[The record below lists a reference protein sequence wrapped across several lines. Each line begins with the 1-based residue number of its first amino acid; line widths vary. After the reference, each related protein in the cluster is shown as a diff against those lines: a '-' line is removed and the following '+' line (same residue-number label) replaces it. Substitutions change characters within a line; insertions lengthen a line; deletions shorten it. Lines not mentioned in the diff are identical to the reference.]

1 MEMLKKLKKRIVP
14 LVLAVV
20 IFATS
25 VVSGPASLTAQA
37 ASVAVSPETSV
48 EFVMML
54 YNIFETISIASG
66 MKEGLDDYSKGMSIF
81 EAFIQFIDGLT
92 YDPFKEFTIYGP
104 DGTTMTREEFDAIW
118 ESAVGAGKLKVKPN
132 EGEFAK
138 YRVLTGGLTP
148 TPSPDPSASPT
159 PTAIPGP
166 GHGTDLNPNIP
177 KRGIGAFAMG
187 TDMQFQK
194 AAADFLNRVQ
204 NNEVPDVDPA
214 KYYDGLLSSDFNY
227 YCNVISDNTGS
238 WPSRV
243 ANYYTYTGSTKEL
256 CYVYDLSDTRTMVS
270 GCTGLSCD
278 QVKVYLLYVT
288 SDDSVDNKEEYFY
301 IDGHFD
307 QYDGSKLYRVNKVN
321 HQPTS
326 CYSVFYPGLTGAYI
340 NVDSLDT
347 DMKIF
352 NSLESFRS
360 YCKSG
365 DVTGQLNSVPYD
377 YHSMTAAAPDTL
389 ESLSGTKLDPAKVP
403 AMNNAM
409 KEAANGVEATGTDKE
424 ANNAEMIAAVKAAV
438 AEALPEVQPEPDP
451 QPSTAP
457 DPSPTAAPDPDAG
470 TGTYSGILGL
480 ILSAIQAIA
489 SQIWDY
495 FSHPFG
501 SIIEGITNI
510 VELLPKVNELV
521 QTLPASIFGF
531 FQVPLDLITS
541 GITNLYNGVLRI
553 IELLP
558 EQVQLVL
565 GNIVSLPSA
574 MLQAFADPLGAI
586 QSLLGALPSWANLQ
600 GYLDKILDALVD
612 PSSLLEPSNPGGE
625 DPGGDGSGG
634 GSKFNLLSL
643 LNGLIYLILILI
655 LLLKIFIHCL
665 QFIINIFKI
674 EASPGFLPDEMVM
687 GLNFLKQIEITGI
700 GLSIYDF
707 MMGLVYILMV
717 FGVVKLLRGYAYK
730 IHIPSGGGK

>member
-37 ASVAVSPETSV
+37 ASVAVSPEMSV

-66 MKEGLDDYSKGMSIF
+66 IKDGLDDYDSGMSLF
-81 EAFIQFIDGLT
+81 EAFIGFIDSLA
-92 YDPFKEFTIYGP
+92 YDPYKEFTIYGP
-104 DGTTMTREEFDAIW
+104 DGSVMTQEDVDALLA
-118 ESAVGAGKLKVKPN
+118 SAVGAGKLKVRPN

-148 TPSPDPSASPT
+148 TPSPDPSASPS
-159 PTAIPGP
+159 PSPIPGP

-187 TDMQFQK
+187 TDMQFQR

-204 NNEVPDVDPA
+204 NNEVPEVDPA
-214 KYYDGLLSSDFNY
+214 KYYDQGFDEAFDKDSNGNYLISGKTYFVNSNGNSTLTTYNCKMLAPYVLIQNNSLYSYFFYSYDAGNGLVCMSVDCHYINYNSSLSVISEGDWRSNEFKYSENGYFNINIPMFDSKDHALSFLETGDFSGLLN
-227 YCNVISDNTGS
+227 G
-238 WPSRV
+238 
-243 ANYYTYTGSTKEL
+243 
-256 CYVYDLSDTRTMVS
+256 
-270 GCTGLSCD
+270 
-278 QVKVYLLYVT
+278 
-288 SDDSVDNKEEYFY
+288 
-301 IDGHFD
+301 
-307 QYDGSKLYRVNKVN
+307 
-321 HQPTS
+321 
-326 CYSVFYPGLTGAYI
+326 
-340 NVDSLDT
+340 
-347 DMKIF
+347 
-352 NSLESFRS
+352 
-360 YCKSG
+360 
-365 DVTGQLNSVPYD
+365 VPYD

-424 ANNAEMIAAVKAAV
+424 ANNAAMIAAVKAAV
-438 AEALPEVQPEPDP
+438 AEALAEAQPDP
-451 QPSTAP
+451 AP
-457 DPSPTAAPDPDAG
+457 EPTAAPDPEPSTAPQPDTG

-480 ILSAIQAIA
+480 ILSAINAIA
-489 SQIWDY
+489 SGIWD
-495 FSHPFG
+495 FFCDPMG
-501 SIIEGITNI
+501 AITTG
-510 VELLPKVNELV
+510 L
-521 QTLPASIFGF
+521 
-531 FQVPLDLITS
+531 
-541 GITNLYNGVLRI
+541 TNLYNGVLRI
-553 IELLP
+553 IEIFP

-565 GNIVSLPSA
+565 GNIASLPSA
-574 MLQAFADPLGAI
+574 MLQVFADPLGAI

-600 GYLDKILDALVD
+600 GYLDKILDALVN
-612 PSSLLEPSNPGGE
+612 PGSLLEPSDPGGE
-625 DPGGDGSGG
+625 DPGGDDSGG

-687 GLNFLKQIEITGI
+687 GLDFLKQIEITGI

>member
-1 MEMLKKLKKRIVP
+1 MEMLKKFKNRIVP

-37 ASVAVSPETSV
+37 SSVAVSTETSV

-104 DGTTMTREEFDAIW
+104 DGTAMTREEFDAIW
-118 ESAVGAGKLKVKPN
+118 ESAVGAGKLKVRPN

-148 TPSPDPSASPT
+148 TPSPDPSASPS
-159 PTAIPGP
+159 PSPIPGP

-177 KRGIGAFAMG
+177 KRAIRSFAMG
-187 TDMQFQK
+187 TDMQFQRTV
-194 AAADFLNRVQ
+194 ADFLEYVQ
-204 NNEVPDVDPA
+204 NNAVPEVDPA
-214 KYYDGLLSSDFNY
+214 KYYGAGLFDYELDQDATGKYIIKGQITKYDSSGY
-227 YCNVISDNTGS
+227 YQTYIFDTTYHT
-238 WPSRV
+238 PV
-243 ANYYTYTGSTKEL
+243 A
-256 CYVYDLSDTRTMVS
+256 
-270 GCTGLSCD
+270 
-278 QVKVYLLYVT
+278 
-288 SDDSVDNKEEYFY
+288 
-301 IDGHFD
+301 
-307 QYDGSKLYRVNKVN
+307 
-321 HQPTS
+321 
-326 CYSVFYPGLTGAYI
+326 AYI
-340 NVDSLDT
+340 NFASDSNSYDTLWYSINWGSGIANPKLDCEVYYYDTTGNLYSSFSSSTKNVSSGASEYSLDY
-347 DMKIF
+347 
-352 NSLESFRS
+352 SLNIPVFDSVQHVKAFLQSESLV
-360 YCKSG
+360 G
-365 DVTGQLNSVPYD
+365 LLNGVPYD

-389 ESLSGTKLDPAKVP
+389 ENLSGTKLDPAKVP

-409 KEAANGVEATGTDKE
+409 KEAANGIEATGTDKE

-438 AEALPEVQPEPDP
+438 AEALAEAQPDPAPEP
-451 QPSTAP
+451 TAAP
-457 DPSPTAAPDPDAG
+457 DPEPSTAPDPDAG

-521 QTLPASIFGF
+521 QALPASIFGF

-612 PSSLLEPSNPGGE
+612 PGSLLEPSNPGGE

>member
-37 ASVAVSPETSV
+37 ASVAVSPELSV

-66 MKEGLDDYSKGMSIF
+66 IKDGLDDYESGMSLF
-81 EAFIQFIDGLT
+81 EAFISFLDSLA

-104 DGTTMTREEFDAIW
+104 DGSVMTQEDMDALLA
-118 ESAVGAGKLKVKPN
+118 SAVGAGKLKVRPN

-138 YRVLTGGLTP
+138 YRVLTGGLAP
-148 TPSPDPSASPT
+148 TPSPDPSASPS
-159 PTAIPGP
+159 PSPIPGP
-166 GHGTDLNPNIP
+166 GHGTDLNPELP

-187 TDMQFQK
+187 TDMQFQR

-204 NNEVPDVDPA
+204 NNEVPEVEPA

-278 QVKVYLLYVT
+278 QVKAYLLYVT

-321 HQPTS
+321 HQSTS

-389 ESLSGTKLDPAKVP
+389 ENLSGTKLDPAKVP

-438 AEALPEVQPEPDP
+438 AEALAEAQPDPAPEPSAAPDP
-451 QPSTAP
+451 EPSTAP
-457 DPSPTAAPDPDAG
+457 DPG
-470 TGTYSGILGL
+470 TDTNYSGILGL
-480 ILSAIQAIA
+480 ILSAIKAIA
-489 SQIWDY
+489 SGIWD
-495 FSHPFG
+495 FFCDPMG
-501 SIIEGITNI
+501 AITTG
-510 VELLPKVNELV
+510 L
-521 QTLPASIFGF
+521 
-531 FQVPLDLITS
+531 
-541 GITNLYNGVLRI
+541 TNLYNGVLRI
-553 IELLP
+553 IEIFP

-574 MLQAFADPLGAI
+574 MLQVFADPLGAI

-600 GYLDKILDALVD
+600 AYLDKILQALLD
-612 PSSLLEPSNPGGE
+612 PVSALQPSDPGST
-625 DPGGDGSGG
+625 DPGGGDDSG
-634 GSKFNLLSL
+634 KHTPDLLSL
-643 LNGLIYLILILI
+643 LNGLILLIMI
-655 LLLKIFIHCL
+655 LLMLLRIFLHCL
-665 QFIINIFKI
+665 QFIVGIFKI
-674 EASPGFLPDEMVM
+674 EASPGFLPDDMVL
-687 GLNFLKQIEITGI
+687 GLNYLKTLEITGI
-700 GLSIYDF
+700 GMSVYDF
-707 MMGLVYILMV
+707 MMGLIYIFMV
-717 FGVVKLLRGYAYK
+717 FGVIKLLRGFAFH
-730 IHIPSGGGK
+730 IHIPKGGSR